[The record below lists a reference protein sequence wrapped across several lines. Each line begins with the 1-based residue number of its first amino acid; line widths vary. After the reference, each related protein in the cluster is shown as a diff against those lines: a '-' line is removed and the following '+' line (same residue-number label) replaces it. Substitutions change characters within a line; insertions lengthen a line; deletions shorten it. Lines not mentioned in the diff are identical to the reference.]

1 MTNILLINV
10 HSSRNAGDAALTLAT
25 LQQLR
30 QNFPGCRITLAMDD
44 PDQPDPEVTV
54 VPSLFAWV
62 KPTARNGST
71 RWRKPALLWLPFA
84 TLMPLFSCRIFRRA
98 FFGLT
103 PASLRPLLRAYL
115 NADLVV
121 SKPGGFLYSSGLGL
135 TLVISV
141 FILAMAWL
149 AGKPFYVFPQSMGPL
164 ANACECRL
172 LRWILGKARVVMVR
186 EKASLDLLNRCRFT
200 QHPRLHL
207 LPDTAFAFDGAPFA
221 EAEAWLRSQGI
232 DLEKDRPLLG
242 LTAIHWG
249 AQNPGFTRQSEY
261 EAACAGAAR
270 RFLEEHGGRVIL
282 FPQVWGPTA
291 AHDDRVPARRIAA
304 QLASLSNAV
313 MMVEQPL
320 SPALLKSVYG
330 RMDVFIGT
338 RMHSNIFALSEG
350 VPCLVIGYMHK
361 TQGIAEM
368 VGMSEWVLDI
378 GDVTS
383 GALAEK
389 LEGLWQERHVVRQA
403 LHRVLPSLAEQALQ
417 AGRLV
422 ASDFQSLV
430 N

>member
-1 MTNILLINV
+1 MTDILLINV

-44 PDQPDPEVTV
+44 PDQPDPDVTV
-54 VPSLFAWV
+54 IPSLFTWV
-62 KPTARNGST
+62 KST
-71 RWRKPALLWLPFA
+71 TRGGITSWRIPALLWLPFA
-84 TLMPLFSCRIFRRA
+84 TLTPLFSYHIFHRV

-103 PASLRPLLRAYL
+103 PAVLRPLLRAYL
-115 NADLVV
+115 EADLVV

-141 FILAMAWL
+141 FILALAWI

-164 ANACECRL
+164 ARAWECRL

-186 EKASLDLLNRCRFT
+186 EKASLDLLNHCHFT
-200 QHPRLHL
+200 HPRLHL
-207 LPDTAFAFDGAPFA
+207 LPDTAFAFEGAPSA

-232 DLEKDRPLLG
+232 DPEKDRPLLG

-249 AQNPGFTRQSEY
+249 AQNSGFTRQSEY
-261 EAACAGAAR
+261 EAACAGAVR
-270 RFLEEHGGRVIL
+270 RFLEDHGGRVIL

-304 QLASLSNAV
+304 QLAGLSNAV
-313 MMVEQPL
+313 TMVEQPL
-320 SPALLKSVYG
+320 PPTLLKSVYG
-330 RMDVFIGT
+330 QMDVFIGT

-350 VPCLVIGYMHK
+350 VPCLAIGYMHK
-361 TQGIAEM
+361 TRGIAEM
-368 VGMSEWVLDI
+368 AGMSEWVLDI

-383 GALAEK
+383 GALTEK
-389 LEGLWQERHVVRQA
+389 LEGLWQARQAVRQA
-403 LHRVLPSLAEQALQ
+403 LRLVLPSLVEQARQ

-422 ASDFQSLV
+422 ASDFQSLIE
-430 N
+430 